1 MKLKP
6 SSKNYMIES
15 FQSIVFLIFFRMFL
29 LNMKLFHNQFRDL
42 LLLILILLQL
52 FQNKNTRYILIHFLQ
67 DCMYIF
73 IQKVFLW
80 NVQTIHVNWFTGK
93 YNNWL
98 LEWVWSK
105 QCFGNILIIASG
117 KYLPLS
123 LRLWTFSVYW
133 SSKI

>member
-29 LNMKLFHNQFRDL
+29 LNMKLFLNQFRDL
-42 LLLILILLQL
+42 LLLILMLLQL
-52 FQNKNTRYILIHFLQ
+52 FQKKNTRYLQIHILQ
-67 DCMYIF
+67 DCMYI
-73 IQKVFLW
+73 LW
-80 NVQTIHVNWFTGK
+80 RVIKFKKKILQLIWFYGK
-93 YNNWL
+93 YKNWL